1 MSTKDPR
8 EDFGEAFPG
17 GLATFFFCR
26 FCFSWSRMHR
36 KRRKFVFTFFYT
48 SSPRSAHTDTAHPR
62 PPRTAPSFPFLR
74 PPCPPSSSLL
84 VLGRLQCCVYIVH
97 LSCVSGY
104 HVSVCA
110 HQASCEIKAPL
121 PICTIQG
128 CLR

>member
-1 MSTKDPR
+1 MSTEDPR
-8 EDFGEAFPG
+8 QEFGKAFPG
-17 GLATFFFCR
+17 DFATLLFCR
-26 FCFSWSRMHR
+26 LSFSWARMHR
-36 KRRKFVFTFFYT
+36 KRRQFAFSFFYT

-62 PPRTAPSFPFLR
+62 PPARL

-121 PICTIQG
+121 PICTIQD